1 MDPEQFFVDDKNHKG
16 GFRFDDE
23 DDEALDE
30 NDALFG
36 GYEDD
41 AHPDEATAD
50 MYAIGAASTTGGAK
64 LDETDNTYVIA
75 HSNEGYTGS
84 RYTSKTPSG
93 AAKKA
98 ASTIFKKMR
107 GSKKD
112 SATSRDRVVRSTFIV
127 LERTR
132 QGKCKRFYAYDV
144 DQIQLAEPKVI
155 RPRTDKDGNRLSQAR
170 ESTKGSI
177 VYKYK
182 TVAKVAV
189 LPPAYLEANKEA
201 SKKFA
206 AAKRA
211 KIAKENGEPVKKRK
225 PAAKKAGVEKPKN
238 KTPRAGMG
246 AKKAAAPKKEKKA
259 KKTAAATKK
268 ATVDQLILAL
278 TGKVS
283 PAAKKGKKAAA
294 PKKEKK
300 AAAPKKSPKARK
312 PRTKKTVAGGG
323 YCSFF

>member
-1 MDPEQFFVDDKNHKG
+1 
-16 GFRFDDE
+16 
-23 DDEALDE
+23 
-30 NDALFG
+30 
-36 GYEDD
+36 
-41 AHPDEATAD
+41 
-50 MYAIGAASTTGGAK
+50 
-64 LDETDNTYVIA
+64 
-75 HSNEGYTGS
+75 
-84 RYTSKTPSG
+84 
-93 AAKKA
+93 
-98 ASTIFKKMR
+98 MR

-112 SATSRDRVVRSTFIV
+112 SAISRDRVVRSTFIV

-189 LPPAYLEANKEA
+189 LPSAYLEANKEA

-225 PAAKKAGVEKPKN
+225 PAAKKE
-238 KTPRAGMG
+238 
-246 AKKAAAPKKEKKA
+246 KKAAAPKNEKKA
-259 KKTAAATKK
+259 KKTAAAAKK
-268 ATVDQLILAL
+268 TTVDQLILAL
-278 TGKVS
+278 TGKAS

-312 PRTKKTVAGGG
+312 PRTKKAVAGGG

>member
-1 MDPEQFFVDDKNHKG
+1 MDLNPEQFIVENNNPHKG

-23 DDEALDE
+23 DDEELDE
-30 NDALFG
+30 DDALFG

-41 AHPDEATAD
+41 SHPDETTAD
-50 MYAIGAASTTGGAK
+50 MYAIGATSTTGGAK

-112 SATSRDRVVRSTFIV
+112 SAISRDRVVRSTFIV

-225 PAAKKAGVEKPKN
+225 PAAKKE
-238 KTPRAGMG
+238 
-246 AKKAAAPKKEKKA
+246 KKAAAPKKEKKA

-268 ATVDQLILAL
+268 ATVDQLLLAL
-278 TGKVS
+278 TGKTS

-300 AAAPKKSPKARK
+300 AASPKKSPKARK
-312 PRTKKTVAGGG
+312 PRAKKDVAGGG

>member
-75 HSNEGYTGS
+75 HSSEGYTGS

-170 ESTKGSI
+170 ESIKGSI

-211 KIAKENGEPVKKRK
+211 KIAKENGEPVKKQRK
-225 PAAKKAGVEKPKN
+225 PAAKKG
-238 KTPRAGMG
+238 
-246 AKKAAAPKKEKKA
+246 KKAAAPKKEKKA

-268 ATVDQLILAL
+268 ATVDQLLLAL
-278 TGKVS
+278 TGKAS

-312 PRTKKTVAGGG
+312 PRTKKGVVGGG